1 MGTRGARQPCTSL
14 QRGAE
19 KDDLRGEN
27 LNEKVRDV
35 EKSKIREKGISESGC

>member
-1 MGTRGARQPCTSL
+1 MGTRGARQPCPSL
-14 QRGAE
+14 QKGAE

-35 EKSKIREKGISESGC
+35 EKSKIREKDFSGRRC

>member
-1 MGTRGARQPCTSL
+1 MGTRSARQPCPSL

-27 LNEKVRDV
+27 LNEEVRDV
-35 EKSKIREKGISESGC
+35 EKSKIREKGISGSGC